1 MSIFTPFIHPL
12 NTDHKFFMVKK
23 FCQRCLFPSLLLFSY
38 CQTDQKSQY
47 QAGSE
52 KSGSLTVPNGAL
64 IFNQNCKICHGA
76 DGRLGLN
83 GAKDLT
89 ASVLQKN
96 ERIELITKGKNIMPP
111 FNTLLTEKEIE
122 AVATFSLSLNQSTS
136 K

>member
-1 MSIFTPFIHPL
+1 M
-12 NTDHKFFMVKK
+12 
-23 FCQRCLFPSLLLFSY
+23 
-38 CQTDQKSQY
+38 
-47 QAGSE
+47 
-52 KSGSLTVPNGAL
+52 
-64 IFNQNCKICHGA
+64 
-76 DGRLGLN
+76 GLN